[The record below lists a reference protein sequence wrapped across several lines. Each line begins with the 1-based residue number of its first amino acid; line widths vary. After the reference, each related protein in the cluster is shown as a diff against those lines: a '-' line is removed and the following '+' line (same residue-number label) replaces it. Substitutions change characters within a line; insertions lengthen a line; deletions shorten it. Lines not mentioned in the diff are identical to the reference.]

1 MERNKKNKSEVIA
14 MSIFEYNK
22 EEEERKLR
30 EAEFEGGMQIGIQKG
45 IQKGIQQEKDF
56 NARVIVKMLQ
66 KDGFSKE
73 EIRNRLR
80 EYYQLTE
87 NDIDRYL

>member
-1 MERNKKNKSEVIA
+1 
-14 MSIFEYNK
+14 
-22 EEEERKLR
+22 
-30 EAEFEGGMQIGIQKG
+30 MQIG